1 MLRRVLTRV
10 ALIAV
15 GLAIGVVTLGLV
27 EVALRVAGIGE
38 GGPRY
43 DPFAGFSSTV
53 PVFEKAVRA
62 DGTRVFRTAAKRQ
75 VPVPQ
80 EFLAEKPA
88 GGFRAFVVGES
99 SAAGVPYPA
108 THAFSAFLE
117 RRLAAE
123 LPGVPVEVVNA
134 AISGYASRRILAV
147 VRELA
152 RYEPDLLIVY
162 AGHNEFAER
171 KYYAHLIDMNPAL
184 FRAWELLAQTRLYAL
199 ASTAV
204 GDPAGEAPRFDFAD
218 LDNAYEMFAVADERL
233 DGVYPTPRELE
244 WGERHY
250 RFNVTEMIAAM
261 DAVGAR
267 TMLVTLS
274 QNFADWPPAASS
286 HRADLTAGEKAAFE
300 EALRAG
306 RARATDGDC
315 RGALGEY
322 ARARAIDDGHALLLF
337 EIATCER
344 ALGELD
350 AARRDYRLASD
361 ADRVPHGAPTSFN
374 DVLREIARERG
385 ALLVEVDRVLEA
397 RSPGG
402 IVGDDFFADFC
413 HPNLAANAAIAEA
426 IAVVLRDAGIPKPA
440 TQWAAPHSEPDVAA
454 LYAADPALRT
464 QEHLVRA
471 AACILARRP
480 TCAQADIDAVL
491 ATDPDNAFAHQLRR
505 GLESQ
510 LGRKDARS

>member
-10 ALIAV
+10 VLILAGLAV
-15 GLAIGVVTLGLV
+15 GVAALLVVELGLR
-27 EVALRVAGIGE
+27 AAGIGA

-53 PVFEKAVRA
+53 PVFETAVRD
-62 DGTRVFRTAAKRQ
+62 DGVRIFRTSPKRR

-80 EFLAEKPA
+80 EFLAEKPP

-108 THAFSAFLE
+108 THAFSAFLQ
-117 RRLAAE
+117 RRLRAE

-184 FRAWELLAQTRLYAL
+184 FRLWELLAQTRVYAL
-199 ASTAV
+199 ASRAF
-204 GDPAGEAPRFDFAD
+204 GDPTGKKPQFDFSD
-218 LDNAYEMFAVADERL
+218 LNNAYEMFAVADERL
-233 DGVYPTPRELE
+233 EGVYPTPRELE

-267 TMLVTLS
+267 TMLLTLS

-286 HRADLTAGEKAAFE
+286 HRPDLTPEELAAFD
-300 EALRAG
+300 EALREG
-306 RARATDGDC
+306 RARAARGDC
-315 RGALGEY
+315 AGALERY
-322 ARARAIDDGHALLLF
+322 RAAREIDDTYALLLY

-344 ALGELD
+344 ALGDLA
-350 AARRDYRLASD
+350 AARQDYRLASD
-361 ADRVPHGAPTSFN
+361 LDRVPHGAPTRFN

-385 ALLVEVDRVLEA
+385 ALLVEVDRVLEE

-402 IVGDDFFADFC
+402 IVGDNFFADFC

-426 IAVVLRDAGIPKPA
+426 VAVVLRDAGIPRPA
-440 TQWAAPHSEPDVAA
+440 AQWAAPYVEPDFAT
-454 LYAADPALRT
+454 LYAADPSLRT

-480 TCAQADIDAVL
+480 ACAQADIDAVL
-491 ATDPDNAFAHQLRR
+491 AMEPDNAFAHQLRR

-510 LGRKDARS
+510 RAQTDGRS